1 MGGNVFINTHNV
13 VRLNKEDYN
22 RYVNE
27 ISEHLHNI
35 GIKTFFPT
43 QAIKDKEDFGDM
55 DIIVSSTAET
65 KSLALTWLHNFY
77 PYQSNGEVVSF
88 LYKSF
93 QIDLIFIAEKSYN
106 YACNYFSHNDLGNL
120 LGRMAKQLGFKHGH
134 EGLYYVQRDGDA
146 TLKEHL
152 LSTNYLDILN
162 ILGLDKLK
170 FMKGF
175 DTYQDLFDFVMSSP
189 YYNPEIFKLENLN
202 NINRVRDRK
211 RKTYNMFLQYSRE
224 REHLYP
230 SVPKLTKEER
240 TEFVFNL
247 YPKIRKEAEI
257 LQSEYDLKKL
267 IASKT
272 NGNFLMELIPELK
285 GKELGQFIFYLKN
298 NSIQL
303 YSATV
308 LTLSVEEIKDLVL
321 SHYKEY
327 RNVLL

>member
-27 ISEHLHNI
+27 ISEHLHSI

-55 DIIVSSTAET
+55 DVIVSSNAET

-88 LYKSF
+88 LYKRF

-152 LSTNYLDILN
+152 LSTSYLDILN
-162 ILGLDKLK
+162 ILKLDKLK
-170 FMKGF
+170 FKNGF
-175 DTYQDLFDFVMSSP
+175 ENYQDLFDYVMSSP
-189 YYNPEIFKLENLN
+189 YYNPDIFKLENLN
-202 NINRVRDRK
+202 NTNRVRDRK
-211 RKTYNMFLQYSRE
+211 RKTYNLFLKYAE
-224 REHLYP
+224 EKKDLYP
-230 SVPKLTKEER
+230 PISKLTKEDR

-247 YPKIRKEAEI
+247 YPNLRKETEAI
-257 LQSEYDLKKL
+257 QAEYDLKKS

-285 GKELGQFIFYLKN
+285 GKELGQFISYLKD
-298 NSIQL
+298 NSVKL

-308 LTLSVEEIKDLVL
+308 LTLSEEEIKDLVL
-321 SHYKEY
+321 YHYKEY
-327 RNVLL
+327 KK

>member
-1 MGGNVFINTHNV
+1 
-13 VRLNKEDYN
+13 
-22 RYVNE
+22 
-27 ISEHLHNI
+27 
-35 GIKTFFPT
+35 
-43 QAIKDKEDFGDM
+43 
-55 DIIVSSTAET
+55 
-65 KSLALTWLHNFY
+65 
-77 PYQSNGEVVSF
+77 
-88 LYKSF
+88 
-93 QIDLIFIAEKSYN
+93 
-106 YACNYFSHNDLGNL
+106 
-120 LGRMAKQLGFKHGH
+120 MAKQLGFKHGH

-308 LTLSVEEIKDLVL
+308 LTLSGEEIKDLVL